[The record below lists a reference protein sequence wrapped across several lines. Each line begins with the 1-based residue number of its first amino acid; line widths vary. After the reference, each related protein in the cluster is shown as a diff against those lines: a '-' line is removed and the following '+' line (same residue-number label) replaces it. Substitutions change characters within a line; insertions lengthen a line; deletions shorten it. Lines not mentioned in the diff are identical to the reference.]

1 MKKRILFLSI
11 LAGLV
16 AVWSP
21 AAAASP
27 ETPAQGSDTAALSP
41 VPQTTMQ
48 PAGSA
53 TAQSKPFLPTRR
65 RIDREINKI
74 KFVYKGE
81 MAAGI
86 TVSYGTL
93 SSDDTDYMLI
103 LDGINLS
110 GSVFTVN
117 PSFGYFIKDNLS
129 VGARFGYTQ
138 MEGNLGSATLDLGE
152 VNDVN
157 MSFANVSL
165 KSHSA
170 SYGVFL
176 RSYAG
181 IDAKGHFGFFAE
193 LELAVKTGSTNLA
206 YESDGKMEY
215 TNSDNLQFK
224 ASFNPGIAVYI
235 FPNVCST
242 LSFGL
247 GGIQFNK
254 VTQKDPEGNVVGT
267 RHASKM
273 LFRLNLANIRIGLN
287 IHL

>member
-11 LAGLV
+11 LAGLG

-27 ETPAQGSDTAALSP
+27 ETPAAENDTVALSP
-41 VPQTTMQ
+41 VPQAGLQ
-48 PAGSA
+48 PAESA
-53 TAQSKPFLPTRR
+53 TAQTKPFLPTRR

-110 GSVFTVN
+110 GSIFTVN

-129 VGARFGYTQ
+129 VGARLAIRRWKAIWEAPRSTQ
-138 MEGNLGSATLDLGE
+138 

-165 KSHSA
+165 SHSA
-170 SYGVFL
+170 SYGAFL

-193 LELAVKTGSTNLA
+193 LEFAVKTGSTSLA
-206 YESDGKMEY
+206 YESDGKMKY
-215 TNSDNLQFK
+215 TNSDNLQFRF
-224 ASFNPGIAVYI
+224 SFNPGVAVYI
-235 FPNVCST
+235 FPNVCGT

>member
-1 MKKRILFLSI
+1 MIL
-11 LAGLV
+11 LAHRLV
-16 AVWSP
+16 VLH
-21 AAAASP
+21 
-27 ETPAQGSDTAALSP
+27 EY
-41 VPQTTMQ
+41 
-48 PAGSA
+48 
-53 TAQSKPFLPTRR
+53 TRR

-110 GSVFTVN
+110 GSIFTVN

-170 SYGVFL
+170 SYGAFL

-181 IDAKGHFGFFAE
+181 IDAKGFLMPYSF
-193 LELAVKTGSTNLA
+193 T
-206 YESDGKMEY
+206 
-215 TNSDNLQFK
+215 
-224 ASFNPGIAVYI
+224 ASAQR
-235 FPNVCST
+235 SAAT
-242 LSFGL
+242 
-247 GGIQFNK
+247 
-254 VTQKDPEGNVVGT
+254 
-267 RHASKM
+267 
-273 LFRLNLANIRIGLN
+273 
-287 IHL
+287 